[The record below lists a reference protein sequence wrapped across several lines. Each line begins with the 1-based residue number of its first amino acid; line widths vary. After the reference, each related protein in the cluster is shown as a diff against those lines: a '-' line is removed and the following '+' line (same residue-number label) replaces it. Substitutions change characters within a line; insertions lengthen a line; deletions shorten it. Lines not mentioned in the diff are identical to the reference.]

1 MAEPTEFSYVTYIA
15 ATPEALWKALT
26 DAEATAIY
34 WGHANVSDHRPG
46 SRWEHRRTDGSGI
59 ADIVGEVRAS
69 EPPRKLVLLWREPDA
84 PEGSAAPASEVS
96 FAIEPKEG
104 FVKLSLLHRELPAG
118 TYDETAAG
126 WSAVLSNLKTFL
138 ESGKPLPAPPWL

>member
-1 MAEPTEFSYVTYIA
+1 MADPTQFSYVTYIA

-26 DAEATAIY
+26 DAEMTALY

-59 ADIVGEVRAS
+59 ADIVGEVRES
-69 EPPRKLVLLWREPDA
+69 EAPRKLVLLWRA
-84 PEGSAAPASEVS
+84 PADPSGPASEVS
-96 FAIEPKEG
+96 FVIEPKDG
-104 FVKLSLLHRELPAG
+104 FVKLSLCHRDLAAG
-118 TYDETAAG
+118 TYDETVAG

>member
-1 MAEPTEFSYVTYIA
+1 MADPTQFSYVTYIA

-26 DAEATAIY
+26 DAEMTALY

-59 ADIVGEVRAS
+59 ADIVGEVRES
-69 EPPRKLVLLWREPDA
+69 EPPRKLVLLWRAPDD
-84 PEGSAAPASEVS
+84 PSGPASEVC
-96 FAIEPKEG
+96 FVVEPKDG
-104 FVKLSLLHRELPAG
+104 FVKLSLRHQDLPAG

-138 ESGKPLPAPPWL
+138 ESGRPLPTPPWL